1 MHESA
6 DITRMLRRWSRGDED
21 GLKELLPFLYARL
34 KQIARGRMRDER
46 PDHTLGPTALVHE
59 AFLRLVDAEHIDWQD
74 RSHFLAVASR
84 TMRRILVDYARRRHA
99 QKRGG
104 RTEDVRLTD
113 ELIPDETTGPVLE
126 LDDALERLGEE
137 HARSSE
143 VVELYYFGGLTLT
156 EVGTVLGTSAA
167 TAMRDLRFAK
177 AWLAR
182 EWADVAE
189 VV

>member
-6 DITRMLRRWSRGDED
+6 DITRMLRRWSQGDED
-21 GLKELLPFLYARL
+21 GLTDLLPFLYPRL
-34 KQIARGRMRDER
+34 KQIARARMRGER

-59 AFLRLVDAEHIDWQD
+59 AFLRLVDAEDIDWRD

-84 TMRRILVDYARRRHA
+84 AMRRILVDYARRRHA

-104 RTEDVRLTD
+104 RTEDVRLND
-113 ELIPDETTGPVLE
+113 ELIPDDKVGPVRK
-126 LDDALERLGEE
+126 LDNALDVLAQE
-137 HARSSE
+137 HERSSK

-156 EVGTVLGTSAA
+156 EVGETLGTSAA